1 MTEVAQNTP
10 VSFTQAALNE
20 LKRISEENNGQVLRV
35 GVKGGGC
42 TGMTYILE
50 LDEVAEDDTVFEV
63 EGVQFVLKQA
73 HALYLQDMTIDFG
86 TGLDA
91 RGFIFTNPNAS
102 ETCGCG
108 QSFAV

>member
-1 MTEVAQNTP
+1 MEVDQKTP
-10 VSFTQAALNE
+10 VSFTPAAITE
-20 LKRISEENNGQVLRV
+20 LKRISADHDGRPVRV

-50 LDEVAEDDTVFEV
+50 HDIFDEDDLRFSI
-63 EGVQFVLKQA
+63 EGLDFIMKKA
-73 HALYLQDMTIDFG
+73 HGIYLQDMTIDFG